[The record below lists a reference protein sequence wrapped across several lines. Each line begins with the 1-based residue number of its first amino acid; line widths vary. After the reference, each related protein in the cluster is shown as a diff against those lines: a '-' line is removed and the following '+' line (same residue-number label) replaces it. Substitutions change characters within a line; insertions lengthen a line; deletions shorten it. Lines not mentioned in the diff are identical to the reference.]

1 MIKGLGFEVGGRQ
14 DWRLVPAALVVW
26 LATMAGLLLGWWW
39 TAFAGFAGVTAG
51 VAVLV
56 RSRGRSALARW
67 WRRGMAWSLLVCGLL
82 VVLAGTVR
90 LRAVAEDPLRA
101 LAGAGASAVVRVEVT
116 ERPKPVFSSGFGG
129 QRGGV
134 WTVVVPA
141 RVVSAVAA
149 GRPVRSTGAVVVI
162 ASADRWRAL
171 LPGQQVTAT
180 ATMAPATPG
189 GMTVAVLRVR
199 GPPEAVTEAA
209 VWQRVAQTLRAGLRD
224 AAGVLDPEPRGLRPA
239 LVVGDTDELPQQ
251 VVGEF
256 QAAGLAHLLAVSGS
270 NLAIVCVAVLLLLR
284 TLRCGPRTA
293 AVGAM
298 LALVGFVVL
307 AGPEPS
313 VLRAGVMGAV
323 GLLALAVGRQRAA
336 LPALAVAVVVL
347 VLWDPAMAVSIG
359 FALSVLATGGLVLIA
374 PRWADR
380 LAARGVPRGLA
391 EALAVPAA
399 AHLVTAPVVAGF
411 VGEVS
416 VVAVVANLLAAP
428 VVAPATVL
436 GVVAAVVAPVAP
448 WLAEVLVRVA
458 GPEADWLILVARH
471 ASGVPGAVIGWP
483 DGWLG
488 GLLLA
493 GCAGLLVVALRSRR
507 LRTLVAVLLTGL
519 LVVVV
524 PLRVIAPGW
533 PPDRWA
539 VVACDVGQGDALV
552 LATGDAGRA
561 VVVDTGPEAAPLD
574 GCLDRLDVLRVP
586 LVVLSHLHA
595 DHVGG
600 LDAVLADRAVGAVGL
615 SRAREPRWAWEEVR
629 SKAHE
634 AGVPVVQLTAGQR
647 LAWPALVIEVLAP
660 DEKEVMPRAE
670 SDGTEINNASL
681 VLRAT
686 TPAGRVLLS
695 GDVELSAQARL
706 LDARV
711 DLSAD
716 VIKVPHHGS
725 RYTSPELFSA
735 AGARIALV
743 SVGAGNRYG
752 HPSSFTLRL
761 LARTGAL
768 VLRTDTSGDTA
779 IVATDAGPKAVT
791 RGASRAPPGRAAGR
805 P

>member
-1 MIKGLGFEVGGRQ
+1 MISGMGLEVGGQQ
-14 DWRLVPAALVVW
+14 DWRLVPAAVVVW

-39 TAFAGFAGVTAG
+39 SAVGGLAGVVVG
-51 VAVLV
+51 VAVLA
-56 RSRGRSALARW
+56 RSPSRSAIARW
-67 WRRGMAWSLLVCGLL
+67 WRVGLAWSLVVCGLL
-82 VVLAGTVR
+82 AASVGTLR
-90 LRAVAEDPLRA
+90 LRAAEEDPLRA
-101 LAGAGASAVVRVEVT
+101 SANAGVSAVVRVEVT
-116 ERPKPVFSSGFGG
+116 ERPKPVFSAGFGG
-129 QRGGV
+129 QQGGV

-141 RVVSAVAA
+141 RVESAVVA
-149 GRPVRSTGAVVVI
+149 GRSLRSTGAVVVI
-162 ASADRWRAL
+162 APAQRWRGL
-171 LPGQQVTAT
+171 LPGQRVSASAT
-180 ATMAPATPG
+180 LAPAKPG
-189 GMTVAVLRVR
+189 ELTVAVLRVR
-199 GPPEAVTEAA
+199 GPPEDVSEAA
-209 VWQRVAQTLRAGLRD
+209 VWQRVAQTLRAGLRA
-224 AAGVLDPEPRGLRPA
+224 AAGVLDPEPGGLLPA
-239 LVVGDTDELPQQ
+239 LVVGDTDDLPPK
-251 VVGEF
+251 VVDDF
-256 QAAGLAHLLAVSGS
+256 QAAGLTHLLAVSGS

-293 AVGAM
+293 AAGAM

-336 LPALAVAVVVL
+336 LPALAAGVIVL

-359 FALSVLATGGLVLIA
+359 FALSVLATGALVLVA
-374 PRWADR
+374 PGWADR
-380 LAARGVPRGLA
+380 LAVRGVPRGLA

-411 VGEVS
+411 AGQVS
-416 VVAVVANLLAAP
+416 FVAIVANLLVAP

-436 GVVAAVVAPVAP
+436 GVLAAVVGPVAP

-458 GPEADWLILVARH
+458 GPEADWLVLVARH
-471 ASGVPGAVIGWP
+471 AAGVPGAVIAWP
-483 DGWLG
+483 EGWLG
-488 GLLLA
+488 GALLA
-493 GCAGLLVVALRSRR
+493 GCVVLVVAALRRRR
-507 LRTLVAVLLTGL
+507 LRVLFGVLVAGL

-561 VVVDTGPEAAPLD
+561 VVVDTGPEAAPLA
-574 GCLDRLDVLRVP
+574 GCLDRLDVSRVP

-600 LDAVLADRAVGAVGL
+600 LDAVLADRAVGAVGV
-615 SRAREPRWAWEEVR
+615 SRAREPHWAWEEVR
-629 SKAHE
+629 DKARA

-647 LAWPALVIEVLAP
+647 LAWPGLVIEVLAP
-660 DEKEVMPRAE
+660 EEKEVMPAAE

-695 GDVELSAQARL
+695 GDVELSAQARI
-706 LDARV
+706 LDERM

-716 VIKVPHHGS
+716 VLKVPHHGS
-725 RYTSPELFSA
+725 RYTSPEWFA
-735 AGARIALV
+735 AVHARIALV

-752 HPSSFTLRL
+752 HPSQFALRL
-761 LARTGAL
+761 LAGTGAL

-779 IVATDAGPKAVT
+779 IVASGDGPRAVT
-791 RGASRAPPGRAAGR
+791 RGVSRGPPG
-805 P
+805 